1 MRAEYDFSNAK
12 KNPYAKRLK
21 RKVTIRLD
29 SPTIEYFKDL
39 AEDTGIPYQTL
50 ISLYLRDCAESRRE
64 LSLEW
69 HHTGAS

>member
-1 MRAEYDFSNAK
+1 MKAEYDFSKAK

-29 SPTIEYFKDL
+29 APTIEYFKDL
-39 AEDTGIPYQTL
+39 AEETGIPYQTL
-50 ISLYLRDCAESRRE
+50 INLYLRDCAQSKRE

-69 HHTGAS
+69 HPTGAS